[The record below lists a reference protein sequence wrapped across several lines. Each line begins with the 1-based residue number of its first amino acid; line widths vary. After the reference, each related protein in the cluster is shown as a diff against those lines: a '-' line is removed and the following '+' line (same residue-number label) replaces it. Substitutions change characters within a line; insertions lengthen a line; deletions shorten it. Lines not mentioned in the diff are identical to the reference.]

1 MTVKTINVTVLRFGK
16 FIAKPNARCLIQGE
30 KMTYLVW
37 SDDLAV
43 GNNFIDNDHKKLID
57 MVNRL
62 HELMQEGRGK
72 DVLDKVLHNLVTYT
86 QEHFR
91 REEDLMRRIGFPG
104 LADHQYEH
112 QKLLKQVLDLQ
123 QKFES
128 GAATLSIQVLHFL
141 RDWLINH
148 IGKSDMEL
156 AAASHGASH

>member
-1 MTVKTINVTVLRFGK
+1 
-16 FIAKPNARCLIQGE
+16 
-30 KMTYLVW
+30 MTYLTW

-43 GNNFIDNDHKKLID
+43 GNNFIDGDHQKLID

-62 HELMQEGRGK
+62 HALMHEGKGK
-72 DVLDKVLHNLVTYT
+72 DVLDKVLRNLITYT

-91 REEDLMRRIGFPG
+91 REEDLMRTMRFPG
-104 LADHQYEH
+104 FHEH
-112 QKLLKQVLDLQ
+112 KDEHEKLLQQVLDLQ

-148 IGKSDMEL
+148 IGKSDKEL
-156 AAASHGASH
+156 ADAAHAGGH